1 MLKRLSFFLLLLGVL
16 AGAGLVTY
24 NKFIFRPTFPILVEQ
39 SYLGSINVSGELHTF
54 YIEKLDVDKVVLLV
68 LSPGEK
74 ARTVTL
80 EQAPRTLFNDLYLR
94 YTEKKPEK
102 VYAPIEVVIKNTTY
116 TLRGEE
122 KDQLLQ
128 GPVEI
133 DGETL
138 GSWVAAPYE
147 AETRFIQR
155 SGEDM
160 QAWLALTRRK
170 TLLDKRLDNLA
181 RSSIDHEGEARLYR
195 DLLASDSLSQRA
207 EKTKAEL
214 EREVY
219 LLNGQITNAKEQL
232 SDLVD
237 ELALHSRISNEG
249 KAVLLSRRVSRRENK
264 WYLANWGEKSRAGDS
279 EFLAAQNMGI
289 NLETLNRAA
298 RRAQEIR
305 RLQLEILKER
315 QKIEQLIKPRMESP
329 SQSEEDSGVA
339 APGQEQEQPRKKRRK
354 LFGIF

>member
-1 MLKRLSFFLLLLGVL
+1 MLKRLTFLLLLLGAI
-16 AGAGLVTY
+16 AGAVLLTY
-24 NKFIFRPTFPILVEQ
+24 NKFIFRPTFPVLVEQ
-39 SYLGSINVSGELHTF
+39 SYLGSINISGELHTF
-54 YIEKLDVDKVVLLV
+54 YIEKLDVDKIVLLI
-68 LSPGEK
+68 LSPGERAK
-74 ARTVTL
+74 TISL
-80 EQAPRTLFNDLYLR
+80 EQAPRTLFNDLYQR
-94 YTEKKPEK
+94 YSEKKPEK
-102 VYAPIEVVIKNTTY
+102 VYAPIEVTVKNAIY

-147 AETRFIQR
+147 TETRFIQR

-160 QAWLALTRRK
+160 QAWLALMRRK
-170 TLLDKRLDNLA
+170 TLLDKRLESLA
-181 RSSIDHEGEARLYR
+181 RSSIDHDGEVQMYNE
-195 DLLASDSLSQRA
+195 LLASDALSQRS
-207 EKTKAEL
+207 EKTKADL
-214 EREVY
+214 EREIY
-219 LLNGQITNAKEQL
+219 QLNGQISNAKEQL

-279 EFLAAQNMGI
+279 EFAAAQNMGV

-315 QKIEQLIKPRMESP
+315 QKIEQLIKPRMEGQ
-329 SQSEEDSGVA
+329 SQPDADSGVA